1 MPELSEAVL
10 GKVRDEADATIRQ
23 AREDARQVLERARRQ
38 RQERI
43 EAASTRRLAEAG
55 AHAAQIIAL
64 GRMEARRQLASAR
77 SEIIQDLLERTREAL
92 DSERPTAV
100 NFARLVHDAIDG
112 LEGAGKNVIVCVGPA
127 DLDMARQLVATDQR
141 LARIVKEVAEGP
153 SGGGVLVETEDGST
167 AVDNRY
173 ASRLEMLVPR
183 VLPRLGRELFRVS
196 HR

>member
-55 AHAAQIIAL
+55 AQAAQIIAL
-64 GRMEARRQLASAR
+64 GRMEARRKLASAR

-100 NFARLVHDAIDG
+100 NLARLVHDAIDG
-112 LEGAGKNVIVCVGPA
+112 LEGTGKNVIVRVGPA
-127 DLDMARQLVATDQR
+127 DLDMARQCVATDPR

-196 HR
+196 HG